1 VNSKVTVLLAGN
13 TAGTNAIVAQNFVL
27 VGGNN
32 VTLSGDPRGSVVMVA
47 GSFNT
52 AMGSGAFAPI
62 VHTHSQYLTTAAN
75 STHSHGGLSL
85 SNLTGTSASNGLTLH
100 AANPGGGAV
109 ISVGSFSRSTGT
121 VEFGSTAGNV
131 SFGMDSAGYITA
143 NGPGGAAPAGLG
155 LNTAVTGS
163 IGMTGNTSGLS
174 ISIPNFITTYASQTV
189 QPAVGLNTALTA
201 NGVSWTVDSSGIS
214 MNVPA
219 FITTYASQTVQP
231 AVGLNS
237 ALTGNGVS
245 ATINSSGISLNVPA
259 FITTYASQTVQPA
272 VGLNSALTANGVS
285 ATINSSGLSLN
296 FPAFLTTYASQ
307 TVQPALGLNSALTA
321 NGVSATMNSSGV
333 SLNFPAFLTTARGST
348 DAIGLATALTNLTG
362 TINSN
367 GISLSAAAAGA
378 AAAVPVY
385 WCCPPWAV
393 VDNALIT
400 NMSNVNNVPFFMPF
414 YCDGALTGDEFHWVM
429 SRATNGSNSFTVDI
443 GFYSIVNSSSISLA
457 SSVRAQYVGT
467 NTASMSGIRIFEAP
481 LGAAMSTL
489 KQGAWVLGLCF
500 SATATVRGN
509 YSIMGNASLSGPNS
523 NVIQT
528 GTESYAGATA
538 HQMLPFFGRYTVTTA
553 ALPNNV
559 RHVAGTSEIIG
570 GFSGASMPIAM
581 NWTICN
587 HYI

>member
-1 VNSKVTVLLAGN
+1 
-13 TAGTNAIVAQNFVL
+13 
-27 VGGNN
+27 
-32 VTLSGDPRGSVVMVA
+32 
-47 GSFNT
+47 
-52 AMGSGAFAPI
+52 
-62 VHTHSQYLTTAAN
+62 
-75 STHSHGGLSL
+75 
-85 SNLTGTSASNGLTLH
+85 
-100 AANPGGGAV
+100 
-109 ISVGSFSRSTGT
+109 
-121 VEFGSTAGNV
+121 
-131 SFGMDSAGYITA
+131 
-143 NGPGGAAPAGLG
+143 
-155 LNTAVTGS
+155 
-163 IGMTGNTSGLS
+163 
-174 ISIPNFITTYASQTV
+174 
-189 QPAVGLNTALTA
+189 
-201 NGVSWTVDSSGIS
+201 VSWTVDSSGIS

-259 FITTYASQTVQPA
+259 FLTTYASQTVQPA

-333 SLNFPAFLTTARGST
+333 SLNFPAFLTTAAQVSHSHGNPTLALTNLTGTTASASNGFTLSLSAAAPGAGGGLGLNTAVTGSIGMTGNTSGLSISIPNFLTTARASNDALGLNTAVTGGIGITGNSSGLSLSIPAFLTTARGST

-378 AAAVPVY
+378 AAADPVY
-385 WCCPPWAV
+385 WCCPPWAG

>member
-1 VNSKVTVLLAGN
+1 VSINLPA
-13 TAGTNAIVAQNFVL
+13 
-27 VGGNN
+27 
-32 VTLSGDPRGSVVMVA
+32 
-47 GSFNT
+47 
-52 AMGSGAFAPI
+52 
-62 VHTHSQYLTTAAN
+62 YL
-75 STHSHGGLSL
+75 
-85 SNLTGTSASNGLTLH
+85 
-100 AANPGGGAV
+100 
-109 ISVGSFSRSTGT
+109 
-121 VEFGSTAGNV
+121 
-131 SFGMDSAGYITA
+131 
-143 NGPGGAAPAGLG
+143 
-155 LNTAVTGS
+155 
-163 IGMTGNTSGLS
+163 
-174 ISIPNFITTYASQTV
+174 
-189 QPAVGLNTALTA
+189 
-201 NGVSWTVDSSGIS
+201 
-214 MNVPA
+214 
-219 FITTYASQTVQP
+219 TTYASQTVQP

-333 SLNFPAFLTTARGST
+333 SLNFPAFLTTAAQVSHSHGNPTLALTNLTGTTASASNGFTLSLSAAAPGAGGGLGLNTAVTGAIGMTGNTSGLSLSIPAFLTTARASNDALGLNTAVTGGIGVTGNSSGLSLSIPAFLTTARGST

-367 GISLSAAAAGA
+367 GISLSAAAPGA
-378 AAAVPVY
+378 AAADPIY

-400 NMSNVNNVPFFMPF
+400 NISNLNNVPFFMPF
-414 YCDGALTGDEFHWVM
+414 YCDGALTGDELHWMM
-429 SRATNGSNSFTVDI
+429 SRATAGSNSFTVDI
-443 GFYSIVNSSSISLA
+443 GFYSIVNSTSLSLA

-509 YSIMGNASLSGPNS
+509 YSLMGNATLSGPNS
-523 NVIQT
+523 NVVQA
-528 GTESYAGATA
+528 GTESYVGATA
-538 HQMLPFFGRYTVTTA
+538 HQILPFFGRYTTTSAGLPANVQHA
-553 ALPNNV
+553 AG
-559 RHVAGTSEIIG
+559 ASQIIG
-570 GFSGASMPIAM
+570 AFSGASTPIPM
-581 NWTICN
+581 NWTIAN
-587 HYI
+587 HYG